1 MSRAVAGNVYYA
13 IIEGKRCKCIFIRQ
27 CEDHIQNQTFYLL
40 AIPAKKEEERAIEVR
55 DAEGIIFCVKV
66 VAGPKLTFPKTPK
79 AGQQYQDRGE
89 RIPPTDSLLELMNQ
103 PEALPPRVN
112 AENVVELVLSEAEQD
127 EPALDQEHEANFE
140 VMRLFAA
147 VPPKNN
153 ANAANSEQN
162 SAQEPNNANG
172 VGNPSNSVSNDA
184 ASQLI
189 LSALTTITSRLD
201 SLESRNP
208 LVPPQASGTVHRN
221 PAYAGAF
228 GDCDLEAEL
237 ERAKDAAPL
246 RHPSNTITPPPPAI
260 AQPTIAAASSL
271 DPALV
276 DWMKSISEAV
286 VHRQGAMSA
295 SQAQLF
301 KLHGAKGRVAQDQ
314 LNRDF
319 NSNPQGVV
327 EGFEEAVLRRAG
339 AHDRVGAGGSAGAAA
354 ADVLLDTW
362 RDTVPAREAQST
374 ARIGEAVI
382 DAYCAIR
389 RGDPMRGAAR
399 LALLIGAMEQ
409 CTLDNYRWHPRA
421 STMTGM
427 PPLPMQ
433 RYQALPAEAK
443 KGQDAGAKKL
453 GEMAQLCDPVRATT
467 ALAVHK
473 DAEA

>member
-1 MSRAVAGNVYYA
+1 MSRTVAGNIYY
-13 IIEGKRCKCIFIRQ
+13 GTFDSQKCKAIFIHQ
-27 CEDHIQNQTFYLL
+27 CPAQKDKDGQDQKIYLV
-40 AIPAKKEEERAIEVR
+40 AVPSQEGEERAQAIR
-55 DAEGIIFCVKV
+55 DPDGVTLYVKV
-66 VAGPKLTFPKTPK
+66 LAVPRLTFPRTASAGTIYRDWGDRVPTVSSLMDLLKT
-79 AGQQYQDRGE
+79 
-89 RIPPTDSLLELMNQ
+89 
-103 PEALPPRVN
+103 PEALPARVN
-112 AENVVELVLSEAEQD
+112 ESNVVEVLLSETESP
-127 EPALDQEHEANFE
+127 EPPLDAQYETNLEL
-140 VMRLFAA
+140 VRLFA
-147 VPPKNN
+147 PIQTESNDN
-153 ANAANSEQN
+153 RANLPQQTPEI
-162 SAQEPNNANG
+162 
-172 VGNPSNSVSNDA
+172 PSNVGSAILDA
-184 ASQLI
+184 VNK
-189 LSALTTITSRLD
+189 LSARVER
-201 SLESRNP
+201 LESPRP
-208 LVPPQASGTVHRN
+208 VQEMQRVPHRASGTVHRN

>member
-1 MSRAVAGNVYYA
+1 M
-13 IIEGKRCKCIFIRQ
+13 
-27 CEDHIQNQTFYLL
+27 DLL
-40 AIPAKKEEERAIEVR
+40 
-55 DAEGIIFCVKV
+55 
-66 VAGPKLTFPKTPK
+66 KT
-79 AGQQYQDRGE
+79 
-89 RIPPTDSLLELMNQ
+89 
-103 PEALPPRVN
+103 PEALPARVN
-112 AENVVELVLSEAEQD
+112 ESNVVEVLLSETESP
-127 EPALDQEHEANFE
+127 EPPLDAQYETNLEL
-140 VMRLFAA
+140 VRLFA
-147 VPPKNN
+147 PIQTESNDN
-153 ANAANSEQN
+153 RANLPQQTPEI
-162 SAQEPNNANG
+162 
-172 VGNPSNSVSNDA
+172 PSNVGSAILDA
-184 ASQLI
+184 VNK
-189 LSALTTITSRLD
+189 LSARVER
-201 SLESRNP
+201 LESPGPVQEMQR
-208 LVPPQASGTVHRN
+208 VPHRASGTVHRN

-260 AQPTIAAASSL
+260 AQPTIAVASSL

-286 VHRQGAMSA
+286 VHRQGAVSA

-409 CTLDNYRWHPRA
+409 CNLDTYRWHPRA